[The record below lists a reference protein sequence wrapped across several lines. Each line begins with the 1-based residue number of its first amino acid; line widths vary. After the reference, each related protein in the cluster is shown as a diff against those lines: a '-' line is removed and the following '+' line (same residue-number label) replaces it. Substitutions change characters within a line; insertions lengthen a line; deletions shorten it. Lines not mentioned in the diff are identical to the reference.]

1 VLELDL
7 ILTEPAREGREENL
21 LRSEVL
27 VIFLE
32 VIVQVLFFLS
42 RK

>member
-7 ILTEPAREGREENL
+7 ILTEPAREGREEKL

-27 VIFLE
+27 VISLE